1 MSSGVLYM
9 VATPIGNLADMGA
22 RAVEVLRNVDL
33 IACEDTR
40 KSRVL
45 LRHWNIVTRVTSLH
59 RFSESKKAQSIL
71 DRLLSGEDVAIV
83 SDAGTP
89 AISDPGH
96 RIVRLAREAG
106 CRVVPIPGPS
116 SLSAALSVSGMDCS
130 SFVFLG
136 FLPRKDNERRTLFE
150 QIIAETRTAV
160 FFDSPRRILQSLK
173 VAAEILDLRRMAL
186 MRELTKIHEE
196 ILVGTAATL
205 LDALSRRESILGEI
219 IVVIERGE
227 PQARMDVETAVS
239 ELIQEGLAGKGLAD
253 EAHKR
258 FGIRK
263 RDAYQTYLDLQG
275 K

>member
-1 MSSGVLYM
+1 MSSGVLYI

-22 RAVEVLRNVDL
+22 RAVEVLQSVDL
-33 IACEDTR
+33 IACEDTC

-45 LRHWNIVTRVTSLH
+45 LRHWNIDTRVTSLH
-59 RFSESKKAQSIL
+59 RFSESKKSQSIL
-71 DRLLSGEDVAIV
+71 DRLLRGEDVAII

-96 RIVRLAREAG
+96 RIVRMAHEAG
-106 CRVVPIPGPS
+106 CRVAPIPGPS
-116 SLSAALSVSGMDCS
+116 SLAAALSVSGMDCS

-136 FLPRKDNERRTLFE
+136 FLPRKRTELRTLFE
-150 QIIAETRTAV
+150 QINAETRTSV
-160 FFDSPRRILQSLK
+160 FFDSPRRILQSLG
-173 VAAEILDLRRMAL
+173 VAAEILGPRRLTL

-205 LDALSRRESILGEI
+205 FDTLGNRETILGEI
-219 IVVIERGE
+219 IVVIEGGE
-227 PQARMDVETAVS
+227 PRARIDVETAVR
-239 ELIQEGLAGKGLAD
+239 ELIREGQVGKRLAD

-258 FGIRK
+258 FGIKK